1 MRIELAKSFAKTRFD
16 FVIDLPI
23 LADIESING

>member
-16 FVIDLPI
+16 FADEPTNHM
-23 LADIESING
+23 DIESING